1 MCLLAVLKS
10 IIVKQLQHIA
20 IIRAFCVSRGLVR
33 FYSAWGCR
41 KIVGLWFARWR
52 SVPKLFSKFTNRFK
66 IEIFECCSSAVFHF
80 FSPES
85 TKRVKIRIFECYA
98 RLRLPNFYQFM
109 KELENWDFQMLA
121 DKLHL
126 EIFPNSLKR

>member
-41 KIVGLWFARWR
+41 KIVGCWFARWR

-80 FSPES
+80 FPLNLQKEWKLGFLNVMPDFDFPIFINSWKS
-85 TKRVKIRIFECYA
+85 WKIGIFKCWLISCTWKY
-98 RLRLPNFYQFM
+98 
-109 KELENWDFQMLA
+109 
-121 DKLHL
+121 
-126 EIFPNSLKR
+126 FPIL